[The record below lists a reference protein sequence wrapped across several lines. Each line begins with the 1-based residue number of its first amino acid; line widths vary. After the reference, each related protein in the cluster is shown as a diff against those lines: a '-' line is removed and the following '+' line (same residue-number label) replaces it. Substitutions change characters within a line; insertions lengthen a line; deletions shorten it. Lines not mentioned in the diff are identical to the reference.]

1 MFRRLSLGL
10 IPAIAVLFLG
20 QVANAGP
27 IPAEIIAKIKQVYPT
42 GLITGQFR
50 EKPDIL
56 EVFVRVAGLGPAGG
70 PGAPIEMVF
79 KRKAGHWHL
88 IGYEFSVNTDQT
100 APLAVLAIMAKYH
113 LDGQGQPL
121 QAGKPSW
128 VELELYFD
136 AKWEF
141 KCYVIRLSNGKED
154 FILPSGQWT
163 TDPEK

>member
-1 MFRRLSLGL
+1 MYRRLSLAL
-10 IPAIAVLFLG
+10 IPALAVLFLG
-20 QVANAGP
+20 QAALAGP
-27 IPAEIIAKIKQVYPT
+27 LPPEVIAKVKQVYPT
-42 GLITGQFR
+42 GLVTGQFR

-100 APLAVLAIMAKYH
+100 APLAVLAIMAKYN
-113 LDGQGQPL
+113 LDGQGHAKQP
-121 QAGKPSW
+121 GKPNW

-136 AKWEF
+136 ASWQF
-141 KCYVIRLSNGKED
+141 KCYVIRLSNNKED
-154 FILPSGQWT
+154 FILPNGHWT
-163 TDPEK
+163 TDPEN